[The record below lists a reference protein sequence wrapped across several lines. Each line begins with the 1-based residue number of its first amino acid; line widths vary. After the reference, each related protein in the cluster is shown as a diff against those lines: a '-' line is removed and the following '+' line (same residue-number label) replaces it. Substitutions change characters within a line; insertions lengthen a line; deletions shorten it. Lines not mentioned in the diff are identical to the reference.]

1 MIPLLLAIAVF
12 LDVDLRRVAI
22 LAAVAY
28 APVVVAAAIA
38 LLAWRSRPAQDMR
51 PALFCEAVASEL
63 RAGATLRHA
72 VMGAAVS
79 VGGLAVASDQTL
91 EHLAGYVAAGF
102 PQIGEELRLT
112 LLSAARTGSDTAALF
127 DEIGALA
134 LAQSEIRREVKVA
147 TAPGRAT
154 ALILLGAPLA
164 YLLGQSGS
172 GKLADLLASPQ
183 QRMVAILGLGLFLAG
198 LCIAFV
204 VVWRAEK

>member
-1 MIPLLLAIAVF
+1 MIPLFLAIAVF
-12 LDVDLRRVAI
+12 LDVDLRRVAL

-72 VMGAAVS
+72 VTGAAVS
-79 VGGLAVASDQTL
+79 VGGLAMATDQTL
-91 EHLAGYVAAGF
+91 EHLAGEVAAGF

-172 GKLADLLASPQ
+172 GKLADLLSSPE
-183 QRMVAILGLGLFLAG
+183 QRVVALLGLGLFLLG